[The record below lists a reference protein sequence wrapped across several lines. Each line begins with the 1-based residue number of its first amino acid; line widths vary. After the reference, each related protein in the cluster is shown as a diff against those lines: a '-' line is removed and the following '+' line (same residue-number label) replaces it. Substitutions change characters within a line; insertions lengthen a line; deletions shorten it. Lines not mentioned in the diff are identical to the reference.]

1 LNILLQSLTFQELLT
16 IILSAL
22 GCGLLIGLERERN
35 KNTRNEQSFAG
46 LRSFTISALLGALCF
61 VIHPYVGVVG
71 AIAVSLFCLYSLS
84 QQKEDIGSTTELA
97 FLMTYLIGAAC
108 IWNIPLAASMAVLLT
123 LILMGKTSLH
133 RFAGKTIRDYELRD
147 GLLLLA
153 LILIA
158 LPIMPN
164 KPLWGSVLNPYVI
177 LKLMVLILIV
187 QSMAHVAKRILSNDK
202 ALILSALAS
211 GFVSSTATIAS
222 LGMQVRSG
230 EATAKVNAGAAL
242 MSCVAT
248 LLQLLLIVSGVSL
261 MWFKLLFIPS
271 LAGISILCA
280 ATGLFM
286 YRSNH
291 SDTRLIKQVDQAD
304 DRMFSLKEAVII
316 AVSLTLIQA
325 GIYGANL
332 ILGDKG
338 LILSTFLASLFEI
351 HAAMAGVVV
360 QGNPANL
367 TLIYAVVIGLAAHAL
382 SKSINAFLTGGWK
395 FFLYF
400 APVQVVHMAVVIMLI
415 IYFHQILI

>member
-1 LNILLQSLTFQELLT
+1 MNILLQSLTFQELLT

-46 LRSFTISALLGALCF
+46 LRSFTISALSGALCF

-108 IWNIPLAASMAVLLT
+108 VWNIPLAASMAVLLT

-177 LKLMVLILIV
+177 LKLLVLILIV

-271 LAGISILCA
+271 LAGIGILCA

-338 LILSTFLASLFEI
+338 LILSTFLASLFEV

>member
-1 LNILLQSLTFQELLT
+1 MNILLQSLTFQELLT

-108 IWNIPLAASMAVLLT
+108 VWNIPLAASMAVLLT

-177 LKLMVLILIV
+177 LKLLVLILIV

-230 EATAKVNAGAAL
+230 EAIAKVNAGAAL

-271 LAGISILCA
+271 LAGIGILCA

-338 LILSTFLASLFEI
+338 LILSTFLASLFEV

>member
-1 LNILLQSLTFQELLT
+1 MNILLQSLTFQELLT

-108 IWNIPLAASMAVLLT
+108 VWNIPLAASMAVLLT

-177 LKLMVLILIV
+177 LKLLVLILIV

-222 LGMQVRSG
+222 LGMQVRSR

-261 MWFKLLFIPS
+261 MWFKLLFVPS
-271 LAGISILCA
+271 LAGIGILCA

-338 LILSTFLASLFEI
+338 LILSTFLASLFEV

-400 APVQVVHMAVVIMLI
+400 APVQVVHMAVVIVLI

>member
-1 LNILLQSLTFQELLT
+1 MQSLTFQELLT

-177 LKLMVLILIV
+177 LKLLVLILIV

-271 LAGISILCA
+271 LAGIGILCA

-338 LILSTFLASLFEI
+338 LILSTFLASLFEV

>member
-108 IWNIPLAASMAVLLT
+108 VWNIPLAASMAVLLT

-177 LKLMVLILIV
+177 LKLLVLILIV

-230 EATAKVNAGAAL
+230 EAIAKVNAGAAL

-261 MWFKLLFIPS
+261 MWFKLLFVPS

-415 IYFHQILI
+415 IYFHQTLI